1 MAAAGGGKES
11 MLDLIVKQ
19 MKEESRVRAVLENYS
34 CNSLSLSLS
43 CPGSGDPLHD
53 TGVSSLSLSQRQE
66 RSGR

>member
-1 MAAAGGGKES
+1 MAATGGGKES

-34 CNSLSLSLS
+34 CNSLSLS